1 VVFLAGE
8 DGMQTLPV
16 IRREADQAA
25 FDTEERCEITEL
37 SNLSADP
44 AVSIA
49 KARVK
54 PGVTTAWHRL
64 RATFERYVILDGEGC
79 VELGDLEPTRVGP
92 GDVVLIPPMC
102 RQRIRNTG
110 AVDLVFLAVCS
121 PRFVPQ
127 AYEALE

>member
-1 VVFLAGE
+1 MELDVT
-8 DGMQTLPV
+8 DLPA
-16 IRREADQAA
+16 IRRACDQQP
-25 FDTEERCEITEL
+25 FDTEERCEIVEL
-37 SNLSADP
+37 SNLAADP

-49 KARVK
+49 QARVS

-64 RATFERYVILDGEGC
+64 HGTFERYVILEGEGR
-79 VELGDLEPTRVGP
+79 VEVGDLEPVRVGP

-102 RQRIRNTG
+102 RQRICNDG
-110 AVDLVFLAVCS
+110 SSDLIFLAVCS

>member
-1 VVFLAGE
+1 
-8 DGMQTLPV
+8 MNNLPA
-16 IRREADQAA
+16 IRRASEQTP

-44 AVSIA
+44 GVSIA

-64 RATFERYVILDGEGC
+64 RGTCERYVILEGQGR
-79 VELGDLEPTRVGP
+79 VEVGDLEPTRVGP

-102 RQRIRNTG
+102 RQRICNDGTG
-110 AVDLVFLAVCS
+110 DLVFLAVCS